1 MKNLTRREALK
12 HLAMASAVAVV
23 PSVSIADICVGHSA
37 HTERLISDVKY
48 LVSRL
53 ESLRGEKYNPV
64 SDILT
69 VFLPADADER
79 AFGKIFYSIYS
90 KNDIFVTYDYAKHM
104 HVSLCR
110 YGMPEIQRELR
121 VLTAEACYD
130 EGVSKYRILSPD
142 WPENSYHGQER

>member
-12 HLAMASAVAVV
+12 QLAMASAVAVV
-23 PSVSIADICVGHSA
+23 PTIGIADICDGHSSY
-37 HTERLISDVKY
+37 TDRLISDVKY
-48 LVSRL
+48 LVGRL

-79 AFGKIFYSIYS
+79 AFEKIFYSIYS
-90 KNDIFVTYDYAKHM
+90 KNDIFVTYNYAKHM
-104 HVSLCR
+104 HVTLCR
-110 YGMPEIQRELR
+110 YGIPEIQRGLR
-121 VLTAEACYD
+121 LLTAEAYYD
-130 EGVSKYRILSPD
+130 EGVPKYRILSPD